1 MKAIEYA
8 KRFKDAEIP
17 YDELDIIVMDFI
29 RESKILIKARNCQ
42 SDSGL
47 ISIIKELDDKY
58 RTFVRLTGDKRLKPN
73 GFVALVGKMSEID
86 FESLPNKRT
95 SNG

>member
-8 KRFKDAEIP
+8 KRFKDAKDP
-17 YDELDIIVMDFI
+17 YDELDKIVMDFI
-29 RESKILIKARNCQ
+29 RDSKILIKARNCK

-58 RTFVRLTGDKRLKPN
+58 RTFVKLTGDRSLKPN
-73 GFVALVGKMSEID
+73 GFVTLVGKASKID
-86 FESLPNKRT
+86 FESLLNKPT